1 MTDRPLV
8 SVVTGTWQRHDLL
21 MEAIANVREQTY
33 PNIEHVIVS
42 DGPDARLRDLIE
54 SRQSAVVPIRFA
66 ELGRQWS
73 QFLGDS
79 MSAAPFKVAQFL
91 ARGEYQ
97 MWFADDERMLVPDYI
112 ERMVRV
118 LEETGCDFAYSKVRM
133 WWADRPPEVAW
144 DMGAPRPR
152 HGNISSAFYR
162 AELLKHRMF
171 ELHVGSGT
179 DWDQISH
186 WMQAGAKWAYVEETL
201 FSHRI
206 DKVLI
211 GLLCAGLMLRFF

>member
-1 MTDRPLV
+1 MSARPLV
-8 SVVTGTWQRHDLL
+8 SVVTGTWKRHDLL
-21 MEAIANVREQTY
+21 IEAIQNVRTQTY

-42 DGPDARLRDLIE
+42 DGPDRELRDLVAYVAMQ
-54 SRQSAVVPIRFA
+54 RTDVPIVFQ

-73 QFLGDS
+73 EFLGDS
-79 MSAAPFKVAQFL
+79 VSAAPYKVAQFL

-112 ERMVRV
+112 ERMVRT

-133 WWADRPPEVAW
+133 WWAGKSPEAAW
-144 DMGAPRPR
+144 DMGGPRPMN
-152 HGNISSAFYR
+152 GNITSAFYR
-162 AELLKHRMF
+162 ADLLKHRMF

-179 DWDQISH
+179 DWDQIAA
-186 WMQAGAKWAYVEETL
+186 WMQAGAKWAYIEEPL

-206 DKVLI
+206 DK
-211 GLLCAGLMLRFF
+211 